1 MYVAPATL
9 CILLTEIISTRRLTV
24 KLLII
29 EDNKQILG
37 NIIEFLTT
45 SGYMVDS
52 AEDGIRGLNLAA
64 TGQYDLIVLDLM
76 LPGLDGISLCKRLRN
91 DSQTYT
97 PVIMLTARD
106 SLDDKVTG
114 FDAGADD
121 YLVKPFSLI
130 ELKIRIKA
138 VLNRSQRRNYA
149 SELHIGEL
157 IFNTSTLKVTRE
169 GQTVKLS
176 PTGLKLLECLMRASP
191 NVVRRQQLEAAVWDD
206 EPCDSDALRAH
217 IHLLRNALDKPFSTP
232 ILETVHS
239 IGYRLVSQN

>member
-1 MYVAPATL
+1 
-9 CILLTEIISTRRLTV
+9 
-24 KLLII
+24 
-29 EDNKQILG
+29 
-37 NIIEFLTT
+37 
-45 SGYMVDS
+45 MVDS
-52 AEDGIRGLNLAA
+52 AEDGIHGLNLAA
-64 TGQYDLIVLDLM
+64 TGHYDLIVLDLM

-91 DSQTYT
+91 ASQTYT

-138 VLNRSQRRNYA
+138 VLNRSQRSNSA
-149 SELHIGEL
+149 SELQIGKL
-157 IFNTSTLKVTRE
+157 VFNTSTLKVTRE
-169 GQTVKLS
+169 GQVVKLS

-232 ILETVHS
+232 VLETVHS
-239 IGYRLVSQN
+239 IGYRLVNQN